1 MENNIKNDDEEL
13 FLTSLNIFLEKEN
26 GIKETK
32 LFTELQ
38 KVPHVLYKYIPWIN
52 SGINVY
58 NDSFNRYFA
67 KLEPIIKQES
77 QNCFSIRFIIQ
88 NKKFTY
94 DFEELEKQISKLEG
108 KSLDE
113 YVCKKVNELNLYD
126 FLDDYNYILDKEWS
140 NDIVS
145 NYCIMGFDIDEAIDD
160 QNWKKESS
168 VSLRFTS
175 ENDLDEIFNV
185 IQIVGKEM
193 ECKNNELFAYSK
205 NPATYLQMLK
215 TGVCAVAVRNNRII
229 ASLLTRPEDN
239 RDGVFDLTG
248 MSKEFMHNTIEF
260 VTCQVLEEYRGNKLE
275 QKLIDFVLTTL
286 NKLACYKYV
295 ICTISPD
302 NAASLKSV
310 ENNGFR
316 VCNTAKLYG
325 GKTRYV
331 LMKELGMNT
340 DEPTKKFENISGN
353 ALIKDLQNK
362 YVFWDIDGTLA
373 PYRFNNHVADP
384 NGTNNGMSIQEIEKG
399 IFLAR
404 KPSRHIQ
411 KVLSTCDAKE
421 NIVMGHCQV
430 EKEIQDKQLWLDEHY
445 PMIKERLLV
454 YEYKSKADTILQY
467 CKSHNINLDDVVYVD
482 DVISFLREAERKG
495 IKSYHISSFLDWEYQ
510 F

>member
-1 MENNIKNDDEEL
+1 ME
-13 FLTSLNIFLEKEN
+13 
-26 GIKETK
+26 
-32 LFTELQ
+32 
-38 KVPHVLYKYIPWIN
+38 
-52 SGINVY
+52 
-58 NDSFNRYFA
+58 
-67 KLEPIIKQES
+67 
-77 QNCFSIRFIIQ
+77 
-88 NKKFTY
+88 
-94 DFEELEKQISKLEG
+94 
-108 KSLDE
+108 
-113 YVCKKVNELNLYD
+113 
-126 FLDDYNYILDKEWS
+126 
-140 NDIVS
+140 
-145 NYCIMGFDIDEAIDD
+145 FDIDEAIDD

-175 ENDLDEIFNV
+175 ENDLDEIFNL

-205 NPATYLQMLK
+205 NPATYLQMLR
-215 TGVCAVAVRNNRII
+215 TGVGAVAVMNNRII

-239 RDGVFDLTG
+239 RDGIFDLTG
-248 MSKEFMHNTIEF
+248 ISKEFMPNTIEF
-260 VTCQVLEEYRGNKLE
+260 VTCQVLKEYRGNKLE

-286 NKLACYKYV
+286 NKLACYKYA

-310 ENNGFR
+310 ENNDFR

-362 YVFWDIDGTLA
+362 YVFWDIDGTLE

-454 YEYKSKADTILQY
+454 YEDKSKADTILQY

-482 DVISFLREAERKG
+482 DVISFLREAERKE

>member
-1 MENNIKNDDEEL
+1 ME
-13 FLTSLNIFLEKEN
+13 
-26 GIKETK
+26 
-32 LFTELQ
+32 
-38 KVPHVLYKYIPWIN
+38 
-52 SGINVY
+52 
-58 NDSFNRYFA
+58 
-67 KLEPIIKQES
+67 
-77 QNCFSIRFIIQ
+77 
-88 NKKFTY
+88 
-94 DFEELEKQISKLEG
+94 
-108 KSLDE
+108 
-113 YVCKKVNELNLYD
+113 
-126 FLDDYNYILDKEWS
+126 
-140 NDIVS
+140 
-145 NYCIMGFDIDEAIDD
+145 FDIDEAIDD

-175 ENDLDEIFNV
+175 ENDLDEIFNL
-185 IQIVGKEM
+185 IQTVGKEM
-193 ECKNNELFAYSK
+193 ECKDNELFAYSK

-215 TGVCAVAVRNNRII
+215 TGICAVAVRNNRII

-248 MSKEFMHNTIEF
+248 ISEEFMPNTIEF

-286 NKLACYKYV
+286 NKLACYKYA

-325 GKTRYV
+325 GKMRYV
-331 LMKELGMNT
+331 LMNELGMNI

-384 NGTNNGMSIQEIEKG
+384 DGTNNGMSIQEIEKG

-404 KPSRHIQ
+404 KPSRFMRDR
-411 KVLSTCDAKE
+411 CDVCPWDD
-421 NIVMGHCQV
+421 IHFVVMV
-430 EKEIQDKQLWLDEHY
+430 FA
-445 PMIKERLLV
+445 P
-454 YEYKSKADTILQY
+454 
-467 CKSHNINLDDVVYVD
+467 
-482 DVISFLREAERKG
+482 
-495 IKSYHISSFLDWEYQ
+495 SSFNCNNIKAFLIIAANKFSVSNVKLQCPAIKTITLIINSAINFHEVIVGTRNNNKAILFGNGEVFLCELWPVI
-510 F
+510 FTPIKLLGKFF